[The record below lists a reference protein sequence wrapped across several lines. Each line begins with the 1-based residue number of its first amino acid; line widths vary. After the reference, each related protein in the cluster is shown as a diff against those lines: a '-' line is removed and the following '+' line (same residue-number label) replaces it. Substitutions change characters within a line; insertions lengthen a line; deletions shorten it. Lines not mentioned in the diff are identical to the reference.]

1 MDQVMDVEKLN
12 EFNFLKE
19 DVEEVGEQSQS
30 LGNDK
35 RRLVHLTEFLKNPYD
50 VCEFIIFPLSLNVTI
65 EEIYQVIFG

>member
-19 DVEEVGEQSQS
+19 DVEEVGERSQS
-30 LGNDK
+30 LDNKK

-50 VCEFIIFPLSLNVTI
+50 VCEFIIFSLSLNVTI